1 MAPLTSIGAGPLAW
15 ASVSSCFSAG
25 VPACAGP
32 ACAGFGYLR
41 RLCAGGRPEL
51 ERRGYAPGDDGP
63 VTKCLSN
70 TFRVSGCT
78 VFGWTRQEVIAEDAL
93 FLLLDLVGFENVL
106 PGLRA
111 RHDERDG
118 RRVALYQR
126 GEKR

>member
-1 MAPLTSIGAGPLAW
+1 MC
-15 ASVSSCFSAG
+15 V
-25 VPACAGP
+25 
-32 ACAGFGYLR
+32 
-41 RLCAGGRPEL
+41 GGRPEL

-63 VTKCLSN
+63 VTKRLSN